1 MHSYLVYA
9 GLFWKCEMLL
19 YKAYYVLKLL
29 RKADIYLGTQTKV
42 GFLDYHKVQEQVAS
56 FNHVIRSIQ
65 ETFKAVFK

>member
-19 YKAYYVLKLL
+19 YKAYCVLKVL
-29 RKADIYLGTQTKV
+29 RKADIYLGTLTKV
-42 GFLDYHKVQEQVAS
+42 GFLGYYKVQEQVAS